1 MSSNAMT
8 RVVAAALAIWSLMP
22 PAAGADTITLGGPL
36 PNSRMASLNDAIS
49 GFTGNGNAT
58 ETQVESYYGGNW
70 TELGSC
76 QAGDPCNNGV
86 LTVNLMVGSW
96 GSGLAAGTWSIA
108 SPFPYSNL
116 ALSIHVGNGGGNPD
130 HFVWLIANNGVPAGP
145 YSGTW
150 GYYKGNTSGGGL
162 SNFKAYGRTLSVP
175 DGGTTIALLGFAMLG
190 VGYLRRRI
198 A

>member
-8 RVVAAALAIWSLMP
+8 RVVVAALAIWSLMP
-22 PAAGADTITLGGPL
+22 PAAGADTIALGGPL
-36 PNSRMASLNDAIS
+36 PNSRQAVLNDAIS
-49 GFTGNGNAT
+49 GFAGNGNAT
-58 ETQVESYYGGNW
+58 ETQVENYYGGDW

-76 QAGDPCNNGV
+76 EAGDPCLNGV
-86 LTVNLMVGSW
+86 LTVNLLIGSW
-96 GSGLAAGTWSIA
+96 GSSLAAGTWSIA
-108 SPFPYSNL
+108 SPFPYANL

-150 GYYKGNTSGGGL
+150 GYFKGNTSGGGL
-162 SNFKAYGRTLSVP
+162 SNFKAYGRNLSVP

-190 VGYLRRRI
+190 VGFLRRRI